1 MRTDPRFSVTSVNV
15 VVHAGVVVVVHV
27 GVGVAVHVRVGVVVH
42 VGVGVAVH
50 VGVGVLAYTMI
61 THHQIEVFSE
71 EFFPLVTTVQLVEN
85 VQFRVA

>member
-1 MRTDPRFSVTSVNV
+1 M
-15 VVHAGVVVVVHV
+15 VVHV
-27 GVGVAVHVRVGVVVH
+27 GVGVAVHVRVGVVVHVGVVVVVH